1 MTPRLPQRCR
11 RERGMVLLFALL
23 LMLVA
28 MIAGLAVARTGF
40 ASIAGARY
48 ERERM
53 LARAAA
59 ETALRDAE
67 RDIAGAGPPARTAWF
82 GANGASSWPNGCG
95 HGAFDRGLCLETNPP
110 AWQALDLAEEDNP
123 ALVSYGEIT
132 GASIALG
139 GLLPAR
145 APAYLIERLAAGAQ
159 PGALY
164 RITAVGFGA
173 RPSTLVVLQA
183 LYRTPA
189 APTGPTTPGASDP
202 AAGSAADATDA
213 GADDESDD
221 ASPAA
226 PPQPPAALPAGRI
239 GAREIVNWRA
249 LHAQAQP

>member
-1 MTPRLPQRCR
+1 MMLRGLPSR
-11 RERGMVLLFALL
+11 REHGMVLLFALL

-48 ERERM
+48 ERERL

-59 ETALRDAE
+59 EAALRDAE
-67 RDIAGAGPPARTAWF
+67 RDIEGAGAPARAAMF
-82 GANGASSWPNGCG
+82 APGATPGWPSGGCG
-95 HGAFDRGLCLETNPP
+95 QGGADRGLCPETDPP
-110 AWQALDLAEEDNP
+110 AWQGLDLAASANP
-123 ALVSYGEIT
+123 ALASYGDVT
-132 GASIALG
+132 GASMALG

-164 RITAVGFGA
+164 RITAIGFGA

-183 LYRTPA
+183 LYRKA
-189 APTGPTTPGASDP
+189 VAPTGPAADPDAQAAADDDGTGAS
-202 AAGSAADATDA
+202 
-213 GADDESDD
+213 EQ
-221 ASPAA
+221 
-226 PPQPPAALPAGRI
+226 PQPAPLPAGRI

>member
-1 MTPRLPQRCR
+1 MTPHGLPAR

-28 MIAGLAVARTGF
+28 MIAGVAVARTGF

-59 ETALRDAE
+59 EAALNDAE
-67 RDIAGAGPPARTAWF
+67 RDIAGAGAPARAAMF
-82 GANGASSWPNGCG
+82 APGAAPGWPSGGCG
-95 HGAFDRGLCLETNPP
+95 QGAVDRGLCSETDPP
-110 AWQALDLAEEDNP
+110 AWQALDLGDAGNP
-123 ALVSYGEIT
+123 ALVPYGEIT
-132 GASIALG
+132 GASMALG
-139 GLLPAR
+139 GLLPGR
-145 APAYLIERLAAGAQ
+145 APAYLIERLAAAAQ

-183 LYRTPA
+183 LYRKAAAPPGPA
-189 APTGPTTPGASDP
+189 ADPGAQD
-202 AAGSAADATDA
+202 D
-213 GADDESDD
+213 ADDEDD
-221 ASPAA
+221 GASE
-226 PPQPPAALPAGRI
+226 PPQPAPLPNGRI